1 MVQQWQWYGQ
11 DSLHPPSKDEDDDTA
26 WLSQRTAN
34 ILTHFPIASA
44 LDLHPMHTR
53 VPPPCMHCVCV
64 WCVCMCGVCCVCVC
78 TWCVVCYAGIKIS
91 HVCTYVLM
99 LWGGRRWGYVTRLQR
114 CVYMVCCVLCS
125 VHVML
130 LCDNNQKC
138 CVQTCCPAFGSH
150 LVLLNAL
157 HMCSVVTM
165 VI

>member
-1 MVQQWQWYGQ
+1 M
-11 DSLHPPSKDEDDDTA
+11 
-26 WLSQRTAN
+26 
-34 ILTHFPIASA
+34 
-44 LDLHPMHTR
+44 
-53 VPPPCMHCVCV
+53 CV
-64 WCVCMCGVCCVCVC
+64 VCVCCVCVV
-78 TWCVVCYAGIKIS
+78 CVVC
-91 HVCTYVLM
+91 VCVYMVCCVLCRNEDFPCVY
-99 LWGGRRWGYVTRLQR
+99 LCLDVVGGRRWGYVTRLQR

-130 LCDNNQKC
+130 LYDNNHKC